1 MEKLDAVLNRIEF
14 FVMAVGMGIMVL
26 FNFMNV
32 VSRKLMPKTPFSYT
46 EELVV
51 LIFLWISMFGIS
63 YAFRKHSHTGLNLIT
78 EHLPGI
84 GRIVSILFS
93 MICSAAFAGIIAY
106 TGLELVQNHIKYAQ
120 ILPSLR
126 LPMAVQSLALP
137 LGGMIVILSV
147 LVSGIRE
154 IQEIRKKTEEE

>member
-1 MEKLDAVLNRIEF
+1 MKKLDTVLNRIEF
-14 FVMAVGMGIMVL
+14 FVMSVGMGIMVL

-63 YAFRKHSHTGLNLIT
+63 YAFRRHSHTGLNLVT
-78 EHLPGI
+78 EHLPAAA
-84 GRIVSILFS
+84 RILFVLFS
-93 MICSAAFAGIIAY
+93 MFCSAVFVGIIAY
-106 TGLELVQNHIKYAQ
+106 TGLELVQNHVKYAQ

-126 LPMAVQSLALP
+126 MPMAVQSLALP
-137 LGGMIVILSV
+137 LGGVVVILSV
-147 LVSGIRE
+147 LVSGFRE
-154 IQEIRKKTEEE
+154 IQDIRKGTEEA

>member
-1 MEKLDAVLNRIEF
+1 MEKLDAILNRIEF
-14 FVMAVGMGIMVL
+14 FVMSIGMGIMVL

-51 LIFLWISMFGIS
+51 LIFLWVSMFGIS

-78 EHLPGI
+78 EHLPAAGK
-84 GRIVSILFS
+84 IVSILFS
-93 MICSAAFAGIIAY
+93 MLCSAAFVGIVAY

-137 LGGMIVILSV
+137 LGGVVVILSV
-147 LVSGIRE
+147 FVSGLCE
-154 IQEIRKKTEEE
+154 IKEVRKKKEEE

>member
-1 MEKLDAVLNRIEF
+1 MEKLDVVLNRIEF
-14 FVMAVGMGIMVL
+14 FVMSIGMGIMVL

-63 YAFRKHSHTGLNLIT
+63 YAFRRHSHTGLNLVT
-78 EHLPGI
+78 EHLPVT
-84 GRIVSILFS
+84 GRILFVLFS
-93 MICSAAFAGIIAY
+93 MLCSAVFAGIIAY

-137 LGGMIVILSV
+137 LGGAVVVLSI
-147 LVSGIRE
+147 LVSGLCEIRGM
-154 IQEIRKKTEEE
+154 RKKTEEE